1 MSPGARR
8 RCIATP
14 QGRMSAD
21 INVTPL
27 VDVVLVLLI
36 IFMVVTP
43 LARADLIIFMLV
55 TPLARADLP
64 VEVPRTTVSTAPER
78 GASEQVVVSLDAAG
92 QVRIDG
98 APVSADAYRERIGQV
113 LRALPTGKRR
123 LFFQADDGVNYA
135 LLVTAMDTARSAGAE
150 SLEVVTD

>member
-1 MSPGARR
+1 MSPGARK

-43 LARADLIIFMLV
+43 LARADL
-55 TPLARADLP
+55 P
-64 VEVPRTTVSTAPER
+64 VEVPRTTVSEGPES
-78 GASEQVVVSLDAAG
+78 GASQQVVVSLDAAG

-98 APVSADAYRERIGQV
+98 APVPADAYRERIRQV

-135 LLVTAMDTARSAGAE
+135 LLVTAMDTARAEGAE